1 MNPLTAH
8 RKRKYLALDL
18 AALQKESKTLLA
30 VHMRA
35 INKLSGE
42 KRC

>member
-1 MNPLTAH
+1 MSALTAH
-8 RKRKYLALDL
+8 RRRKHLALDL

-35 INKLSGE
+35 INKLNGE
-42 KRC
+42 KR